1 MWRRLSSS
9 AVMRVSIPQ
18 LEPKRRENGRGPRRG
33 APMLWTPC
41 LVRSSGPDGEVR
53 ASLGDPLVDDYL
65 RFVAA
70 RSRPNTVL
78 ATAYD
83 LKVFFSVVG
92 KEPARVSTTDV
103 MEFLAVQRAPR
114 RGARVVRLEDGESG
128 LSARTLKRRLASVS
142 GFFAY
147 LLARDDVD
155 VRRNPVPHG
164 VGARRPLASG
174 CRGAP
179 RATRPLPRS
188 TRRR

>member
-1 MWRRLSSS
+1 
-9 AVMRVSIPQ
+9 MRSP
-18 LEPKRRENGRGPRRG
+18 
-33 APMLWTPC
+33 
-41 LVRSSGPDGEVR
+41 GPDGEVR

-142 GFFAY
+142 GLFAY

-155 VRRNPVPHG
+155 VRRNPVPRG

-174 CRGAP
+174 ARGVPLIRTP
-179 RATRPLPRS
+179 RTLPRVLS
-188 TRRR
+188 PVEVDALLGVLRTH